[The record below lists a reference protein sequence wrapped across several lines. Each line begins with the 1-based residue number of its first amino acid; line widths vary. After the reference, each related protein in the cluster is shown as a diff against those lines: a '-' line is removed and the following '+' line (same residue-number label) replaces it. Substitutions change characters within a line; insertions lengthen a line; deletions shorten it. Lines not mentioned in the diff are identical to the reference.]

1 VPGEGPGATTGGP
14 QVIGHERAG
23 ITFGT
28 CNPEGMAL
36 KALREVVEK
45 IGYKGLRAW
54 RSLWNVT
61 DLADLPTGEPPNTW
75 CSHVGEEGHSETV
88 PQARVGR
95 SGKQSSRPGSTGT
108 TRPRRGPAKPA
119 GGMAQSAEEVVLR
132 SDAL

>member
-1 VPGEGPGATTGGP
+1 MPGEGPGATTGGP

-61 DLADLPTGEPPNTW
+61 DLADVPTGEPRNTLGNTSVLPCW
-75 CSHVGEEGHSETV
+75 RRRTSMNCS
-88 PQARVGR
+88 
-95 SGKQSSRPGSTGT
+95 
-108 TRPRRGPAKPA
+108 A
-119 GGMAQSAEEVVLR
+119 GWS
-132 SDAL
+132 